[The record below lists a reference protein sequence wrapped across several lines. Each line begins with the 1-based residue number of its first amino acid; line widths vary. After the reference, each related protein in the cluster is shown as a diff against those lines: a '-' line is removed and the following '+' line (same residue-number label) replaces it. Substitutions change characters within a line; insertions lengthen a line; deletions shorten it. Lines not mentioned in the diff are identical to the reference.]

1 MENAVISQETSI
13 PVYFAKYSDKL
24 NSIINEII
32 LASEANNKKKS
43 ATETLI
49 NSIAGNGY
57 QVVVSTNTPS
67 INTDTKILTL
77 SGHLSGYSTD
87 GKVPTVAVVA
97 HYDSFGGAPV
107 SICRF
112 LRSK

>member
-1 MENAVISQETSI
+1 MILEHAMISLETSI

-24 NSIINEII
+24 NSVIDEII
-32 LASEANNKKKS
+32 STSESNSKKKS

-57 QVVVSTNTPS
+57 QVVISTSTSS
-67 INTDTKILTL
+67 INTDTKIITL
-77 SGHLSGYSTD
+77 SGHLSGYSAD
-87 GKVPTVAVVA
+87 GKVSTVAVVA

-107 SICRF
+107 SLKF
-112 LRSK
+112 